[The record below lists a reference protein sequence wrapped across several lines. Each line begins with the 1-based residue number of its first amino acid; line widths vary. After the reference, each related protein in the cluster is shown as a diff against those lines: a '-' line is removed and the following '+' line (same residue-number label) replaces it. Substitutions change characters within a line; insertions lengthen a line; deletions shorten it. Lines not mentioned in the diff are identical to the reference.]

1 MIAGSGEALRGGD
14 ERVPALAA
22 ALARPEMSN
31 QAIYAKGGSVA
42 SSPEWAQ
49 RSVGMLETAM
59 NLDPAAVAGGRI
71 SDVMVKDG
79 DNWVPIDP
87 AATYGVVSN
96 NYMRNGGDGYTAFEA
111 NATDVYDFG
120 PDLADVLAEYLAGK
134 GPGFAPALDGR
145 ITVR

>member
-1 MIAGSGEALRGGD
+1 M
-14 ERVPALAA
+14 VA
-22 ALARPEMSN
+22 ALEN
-31 QAIYAKGGSVA
+31 GA
-42 SSPEWAQ
+42 SQYEEGAGRFAQ
-49 RSVGMLETAM
+49 VSGLKYTV
-59 NLDPAAVAGGRI
+59 DPAAVAGGRI

-145 ITVR
+145 STVR

>member
-1 MIAGSGEALRGGD
+1 MSGLKYT
-14 ERVPALAA
+14 V
-22 ALARPEMSN
+22 
-31 QAIYAKGGSVA
+31 
-42 SSPEWAQ
+42 
-49 RSVGMLETAM
+49 
-59 NLDPAAVAGGRI
+59 DPAAVAGGRI

-120 PDLADVLAEYLAGK
+120 PDLADVLAEYLASK